1 MKTIN
6 LYFDFEFTSLSP
18 DAQPISLGIVS
29 DEKKSGVPC
38 FVARRILDA
47 RRLAKKYGYYHLDSN
62 CCVASKPEH
71 LRSYNMTEIFI
82 EGDISDKMKKAI
94 SLAKKTQIVK
104 PLQSKS
110 FYSEFSDFDINRCG
124 DWVKDNVVS
133 KLKMYGKNEDDIIEN
148 TDNNNYQVLSITRGV
163 KIHLKEWLKQFSDY
177 QIQFIADC
185 ATYDWY
191 WMVQLLA
198 IWDVIGIQSKADM
211 GFVPTFKTGLPTLPI
226 NISPV
231 PFDLNDLIAIKK
243 RITPGEAFEVDRFEL
258 LGSWDKLEEIGETGK
273 VFNTDQFPKH
283 NALFDAKVIKEIYN
297 KLL

>member
-6 LYFDFEFTSLSP
+6 LFFDFEFTSLSP

-29 DEKKSGVPC
+29 DETEYYSRSDYNKKDP
-38 FVARRILDA
+38 
-47 RRLAKKYGYYHLDSN
+47 
-62 CCVASKPEH
+62 
-71 LRSYNMTEIFI
+71 IF
-82 EGDISDKMKKAI
+82 DKLM
-94 SLAKKTQIVK
+94 
-104 PLQSKS
+104 
-110 FYSEFSDFDINRCG
+110 FYAEFSDFDINRCA
-124 DWVKDNVVS
+124 DWVKKNVVS
-133 KLKMYGKNEDDIIEN
+133 KLPLWNDIRHKEHIEN
-148 TDNNNYQVLSITRGV
+148 SENGWKHGLPMGSFPEYFPGIDMMDSGKQTSFGPFFGKKGLRQN
-163 KIHLKEWLKQFSDY
+163 LKGWLKHFSDY

-243 RITPGEAFEVDRFEL
+243 GITQGEAFEVDRFEL